1 MAGHKVLVVGSG
13 GREHALCWKLAQS
26 PHVEEVICAPGNA
39 GIAKEARCVDVSSG
53 DIEGLVSLA
62 KSEGVYLTIVGPEAP
77 LAAGLVDEFEAN
89 GLRVFGPTK
98 NAAQIEASKV
108 FTKEL
113 LSSHGIP
120 TGAFKVFDDPDA
132 AFQYIESL
140 ETFPVVLKADGL
152 AAGKG
157 VIICNTKDQALLT
170 ARRIMVDREFGDA
183 GRRLVVEEFLTGEE
197 ASFMAITDGNTTL
210 PLATSQDHKPVFD
223 GDLGPN
229 TGGMGA
235 YSPAPVVDDRLF
247 RYTMDAIMA
256 PTIEA
261 MKSKGVPY
269 KGVLYGGL
277 IIQAG
282 TPKVLEFNCR
292 FGDPEAQPILMRMK
306 SDLFEV
312 IEAAMEGQLHTI
324 ELEWDERAA
333 VCIVLASKGY
343 PGSYEKGKE
352 ITGLDEVAKMEDVY
366 CFHAGTR
373 EEQGKFYTNGGRVLG
388 VTALGNTIEAAI
400 ERAYEAVEKISW
412 DGMHY
417 RLDIGLKALKYPSS
431 LKDDRPR
438 VGILMGSPSDGPV
451 MDAAS
456 KTLKGLGIPFEVNVI
471 SAHRSPELC
480 AQYVQGAKDRGI
492 QVIIAGAG
500 MAAHLAGAV
509 AAHTTLPVIGVPIDS
524 SPLNGLDAL
533 LSTVQMPPGVPV
545 ATVGIGKAGAKNA
558 AILAAQMLA
567 LGSSSI
573 GRRLRSLKLAMRRS
587 IELGL
592 SS

>member
-13 GREHALCWKLAQS
+13 GREHALCWKLSQS
-26 PHVEEVICAPGNA
+26 PHVDEVICAPGNA
-39 GIAKEARCVDVSSG
+39 GIAKDARCVDVSAG
-53 DIEGLVSLA
+53 DIDGLIALA
-62 KSEGVYLTIVGPEAP
+62 KSEGVHLTIVGPEAP
-77 LAAGLVDEFEAN
+77 LAQGLVDRFEAS
-89 GLRVFGPTK
+89 GLRVFGPTQK
-98 NAAQIEASKV
+98 AAQIEASKV

-113 LSSHGIP
+113 LSRHGIP
-120 TGAFKVFDDPDA
+120 TGAFKVFDDPDE
-132 AFQYIESL
+132 AFRYIESL
-140 ETFPVVLKADGL
+140 ETYPVVLKADGL

-157 VIICNTKDQALLT
+157 VIICNNRDQAIST
-170 ARRIMVDREFGDA
+170 ARRIMVEREFGDA
-183 GRRLVVEEFLTGEE
+183 GKRLVVEEFLTGEE
-197 ASFMAITDGNTTL
+197 ASFMAITDGTTTL
-210 PLATSQDHKPVFD
+210 PLATSQDHKPVYD

-247 RYTMDAIMA
+247 RHTMDVIMG

-261 MKSKGVPY
+261 MKSQGVPY

-277 IIQAG
+277 IING
-282 TPKVLEFNCR
+282 GSPKVLEFNCR

-312 IEAAMEGQLHTI
+312 IEAAMEGRLHTI
-324 ELEWDERAA
+324 ELEWDKRAA
-333 VCIVLASKGY
+333 VCVVLASKGY
-343 PGSYEKGKE
+343 PGTYEKGKE
-352 ITGLDEVAKMEDVY
+352 IKGLDDVARMDGVY

-373 EEQGKFYTNGGRVLG
+373 EEGGKFYTNGGRVLG
-388 VTALGNTIEAAI
+388 VTALGDSIEAAI
-400 ERAYEAVEKISW
+400 DRAYEAVERISW

-417 RLDIGLKALKYPSS
+417 RLDIGLKALKYPTS
-431 LKDDRPR
+431 LSDTSPK
-438 VGILMGSPSDGPV
+438 VGILMGSSSDGPI

-456 KTLKGLGIPFEVNVI
+456 RTLKDLGIPHEVKVI

-480 AQYVQGAKDRGI
+480 ANYVKGAVDRGI
-492 QVIIAGAG
+492 QVLIAGAG
-500 MAAHLAGAV
+500 MAAHLAGAL

-558 AILAAQMLA
+558 AILAAQILA
-567 LGSSSI
+567 LESRSI
-573 GRRLRSLKLAMRRS
+573 GRRLNSLKLAMRRN
-587 IELGL
+587 IELGFSL
-592 SS
+592 